1 VLISISE
8 FFGHFHVVLVHL
20 PIGILLL
27 ACVFQWLERRPKFSS
42 LRVATNIALMI
53 GMICAILAALTG
65 YLLSFSG
72 DYDEGLVITH
82 QWFGIS
88 VAAVSIAMFYFH
100 SKTAPFRT
108 QVSVSIL
115 LFVLIVIT
123 GHLGGTLTH
132 GSDYLTKSWNLSPD
146 TVAQRKPIPNV
157 QEAMVYSDII
167 QPVLQTRCYSC
178 HGKNKQK
185 GKLRMDDSLRL
196 MKGGKDG
203 PVIIPGNTVKSEM
216 LKRLSL
222 PRGDDDHMPPKE
234 KPQPTE
240 QEIALIH
247 WWIASGAPFDKKVKQ
262 LDQPEELTPALLA
275 LQKVDVKKV
284 IVPDLP
290 SKPVSRAN
298 DDAIKKLK
306 DIGAVVEPVAQNTN
320 YLSANFVTVTD
331 AGNKEVQLLLPL
343 QEQLIELKLG
353 SSSITDSAL
362 QLIAQF
368 KNLMR
373 LQLDYTKITD
383 KGLASLTALQN
394 LRYLNLVGTAVTEK
408 GVLQLKDLKSL
419 RSIYLYQTMVK
430 KSEWNDLK
438 KAFPKTLIDSG
449 GYTVPFL
456 PTDTIE
462 VKPPK
467 TKQ

>member
-1 VLISISE
+1 MSE

-42 LRVATNIALMI
+42 LHAATNIALLI
-53 GMICAILAALTG
+53 GMICAILSALTG

-100 SKTAPFRT
+100 SKAASFKI
-108 QVSVSIL
+108 QVSISIL
-115 LFVLIVIT
+115 LFMLIVIT
-123 GHLGGTLTH
+123 GHLGGSLTH
-132 GSDYLTKSWNLSPD
+132 GSDYLTKSWSLTSD

-157 QEAMVYSDII
+157 QEAMVYSDVI
-167 QPVLQTRCYSC
+167 QPILQTRCYSC

-203 PVIIPGNTVKSEM
+203 PVIIPGNAEKSEM
-216 LKRLSL
+216 AKRLSL
-222 PRGDDDHMPPKE
+222 PREDDDHMPPKE

-247 WWIASGAPFDKKVKQ
+247 WWIKSGASFDKKVKQ
-262 LDQPEELTPALLA
+262 LDQPEELKPALLA
-275 LQKVDVKKV
+275 LQNVQEKK
-284 IVPDLP
+284 IIIPDIP
-290 SKPVSRAN
+290 AKPVVKAN
-298 DDAIKKLK
+298 DEAIKKLK

-320 YLSANFVTVTD
+320 YISANFVTVTKPGD
-331 AGNKEVQLLLPL
+331 KEVQLLLPL
-343 QEQLIELKLG
+343 KEQLIELKLG
-353 SSSITDSAL
+353 GASITDSAL
-362 QLIAQF
+362 LVISQF

-373 LQLDYTKITD
+373 LQLDHTKITD
-383 KGLASLTALQN
+383 KGLANLKVLEN

-408 GVLQLKDLKSL
+408 GVLQLKDLKNL
-419 RSIYLYQTMVK
+419 RSIYLYQTGVK
-430 KSEWNDLK
+430 KSEWKDLK

-467 TKQ
+467 TIKQ

>member
-1 VLISISE
+1 MSESI
-8 FFGHFHVVLVHL
+8 GHFHVVLVHL

-27 ACVFQWLERRPKFSS
+27 ACVFQWLERRPKFST
-42 LRVATNIALMI
+42 LRTATSIALLI

-100 SKTAPFRT
+100 SKAARFKT

-115 LFVLIVIT
+115 LFILIIIT
-123 GHLGGTLTH
+123 GHLGGSLTH
-132 GSDYLTKSWNLSPD
+132 GSDYLTKSWNLSSD

-167 QPVLQTRCYSC
+167 QPVLQTKCYSC

-203 PVIIPGNTVKSEM
+203 PVIIPGNEEKSEM
-216 LKRLSL
+216 AKRLSL
-222 PRGDDDHMPPKE
+222 PRDDDDHMPPKE

-247 WWIASGAPFDKKVKQ
+247 WWIASGASFDKKVKD
-262 LDQPEELTPALLA
+262 LEQPEELKPALIA
-275 LQKVDVKKV
+275 LQNVQEKRI
-284 IVPDLP
+284 IVPDIP
-290 SKPVSRAN
+290 TEPVAKAN
-298 DDAIKKLK
+298 DEAIKKLK
-306 DIGAVVEPVAQNTN
+306 NIGAVVEPVAQNTN
-320 YLSANFVTVTD
+320 YISANFVTVTNP
-331 AGNKEVQLLLPL
+331 GNKEIQLLLPL
-343 QEQLIELKLG
+343 KQQLIELKLG
-353 SSSITDSAL
+353 SAPITDSSL
-362 QLIAQF
+362 LVIAQF

-383 KGLASLTALQN
+383 KGLANLTALEN

-419 RSIYLYQTMVK
+419 RSIYLYQTGVK
-430 KSEWNDLK
+430 RSEWSDLK

>member
-1 VLISISE
+1 MLESL
-8 FFGHFHVVLVHL
+8 GHFHVVLVHL

-27 ACVFQWLERRPKFSS
+27 ACLFQWLERRPKYSS
-42 LRVATNIALMI
+42 LRSATNIAFLL
-53 GMICAILAALTG
+53 GMICAILSAFTG

-72 DYDEGLVITH
+72 DYDESLVITH

-100 SKTAPFRT
+100 SKAAPIKT
-108 QVSVSIL
+108 QLPVSVL
-115 LFVLIVIT
+115 LFVLIIIT
-123 GHLGGTLTH
+123 GHLGGSLTH
-132 GSDYLTKSWNLSPD
+132 GSDYLTKSWTLSSD

-167 QPVLQTRCYSC
+167 QPVLQAKCYSC

-203 PVIIPGNTVKSEM
+203 PVIIPGHAEKSEM
-216 LKRLSL
+216 AKRLSL

-247 WWIASGAPFDKKVKQ
+247 WWIASGAPFDKKVRQ
-262 LDQPEELTPALLA
+262 LDQPEELKPALLA
-275 LQKVDVKKV
+275 LQNVQREKV
-284 IVPDLP
+284 IIPDIP
-290 SKPVSRAN
+290 AKPVEKAN
-298 DDAIKKLK
+298 DEMIKKLK

-320 YLSANFVTVTD
+320 YLSANFVTVMNPGD
-331 AGNKEVQLLLPL
+331 KEVQMLLPL
-343 QEQLIELKLG
+343 KDQLIELKLG
-353 SSSITDSAL
+353 SSRITDSAL
-362 QLIAQF
+362 QVLAGF

-373 LQLDYTKITD
+373 LQLEYTKITD
-383 KGLASLTALQN
+383 KGLSNLKELEN

-408 GVLQLKDLKSL
+408 GVLQLKDMKSL
-419 RSIYLYQTMVK
+419 RSIYLYQTGVK
-430 KSEWNDLK
+430 KSGWNDLK

>member
-1 VLISISE
+1 MSE

-27 ACVFQWLERRPKFSS
+27 ACVFQWLETRPKFAS
-42 LRVATNIALMI
+42 LHTATTIALMI
-53 GMICAILAALTG
+53 GMICAILSALTG

-88 VAAVSIAMFYFH
+88 VAAVSIAMFYYH
-100 SKTAPFRT
+100 SKSAPFKT
-108 QVSVSIL
+108 KVSISIL
-115 LFVLIVIT
+115 LFVLIIIT
-123 GHLGGTLTH
+123 GHLGGSLTH
-132 GSDYLTKSWNLSPD
+132 GSDYLTKSWNLSSD

-157 QEAMVYSDII
+157 QEALVYSDII
-167 QPVLQTRCYSC
+167 QPVLQSKCYSC

-203 PVIIPGNTVKSEM
+203 PVIIPGNAGKSEM
-216 LKRLSL
+216 AKRLSL
-222 PRGDDDHMPPKE
+222 PRNDDDHMPPKE
-234 KPQPTE
+234 KPQPTQ

-247 WWIASGAPFDKKVKQ
+247 WWIASGAPLDKKVKQ
-262 LDQPEELTPALLA
+262 LEQPEELKPALLA

-290 SKPVSRAN
+290 SEPVSKAN

-306 DIGAVVEPVAQNTN
+306 DIGVVVEPVAQNTN
-320 YLSANFVTVTD
+320 YLSANFVTVTNP
-331 AGNKEVQLLLPL
+331 GNREIQLLLPL
-343 QEQLIELKLG
+343 KDQLIELKLG

-362 QLIAQF
+362 LVIAQF
-368 KNLMR
+368 ENLMR

-383 KGLASLTALQN
+383 KGLANLTALQN

-430 KSEWNDLK
+430 KTEWNDLK
-438 KAFPKTLIDSG
+438 KAFPKTFIDSG

>member
-1 VLISISE
+1 MSESI
-8 FFGHFHVVLVHL
+8 GHFHVVLVHL

-27 ACVFQWLERRPKFSS
+27 ACVFQWLETRPKFAS
-42 LRVATNIALMI
+42 LHTATTIALMI
-53 GMICAILAALTG
+53 GMICAILSALTG

-88 VAAVSIAMFYFH
+88 VAAVSIAMFYYH
-100 SKTAPFRT
+100 SKSAPFKT
-108 QVSVSIL
+108 KVSISIL
-115 LFVLIVIT
+115 LFVLIIIT
-123 GHLGGTLTH
+123 GHLGGSLTH
-132 GSDYLTKSWNLSPD
+132 GSDYLTKSWNLSSD

-167 QPVLQTRCYSC
+167 QPVLQSRCYSC

-203 PVIIPGNTVKSEM
+203 PVIIPGNAEKSEM
-216 LKRLSL
+216 AKRLSL
-222 PRGDDDHMPPKE
+222 PRDDDDHMPPKE

-262 LDQPEELTPALLA
+262 LEQPEELKPALLA

-290 SKPVSRAN
+290 SKPVSKAN

-306 DIGAVVEPVAQNTN
+306 DIGVVVEPVAQNTN
-320 YLSANFVTVTD
+320 YLSANFVTVRD
-331 AGNKEVQLLLPL
+331 PGNKEVQLLLPL
-343 QEQLIELKLG
+343 KEQLIELKLG
-353 SSSITDSAL
+353 SSSISDSAL
-362 QLIAQF
+362 LVIAQF

-373 LQLDYTKITD
+373 LQLGYTKVTD
-383 KGLASLTALQN
+383 KGLANLTALQN

-438 KAFPKTLIDSG
+438 KAFPKTFIDSG

-456 PTDTIE
+456 PNDTME

>member
-1 VLISISE
+1 MSE

-42 LRVATNIALMI
+42 LHVATNIALLI
-53 GMICAILAALTG
+53 GMICAILSALTG

-88 VAAVSIAMFYFH
+88 VAAVSIAMFYYHNKGVSF
-100 SKTAPFRT
+100 KT
-108 QVSVSIL
+108 QVSISIL
-115 LFVLIVIT
+115 LFVLIIIT
-123 GHLGGTLTH
+123 GHLGGSLTH
-132 GSDYLTKSWNLSPD
+132 GSDYLTKSWTLTSD
-146 TVAQRKPIPNV
+146 TVALRKPIPNV
-157 QEAMVYSDII
+157 QEAMVYPDVI
-167 QPVLQTRCYSC
+167 QPILQTKCYSC

-203 PVIIPGNTVKSEM
+203 PVIIPGNVEKSEM
-216 LKRLSL
+216 AKRISL
-222 PRGDDDHMPPKE
+222 PREDDDHMPPKE

-247 WWIASGAPFDKKVKQ
+247 WWIKSGASFDKKVKQ
-262 LDQPEELTPALLA
+262 LDQPEELKPALLA
-275 LQKVDVKKV
+275 LQNVQEKKI

-290 SKPVSRAN
+290 AKPVVKAN
-298 DDAIKKLK
+298 DETIKKLK
-306 DIGAVVEPVAQNTN
+306 DIGAVVDPVAQNTN
-320 YLSANFVTVTD
+320 YLSANFVTVTNPGD
-331 AGNKEVQLLLPL
+331 REIQLLLPL
-343 QEQLIELKLG
+343 KEQLIELKLSG
-353 SSSITDSAL
+353 ASITDSAL
-362 QLIAQF
+362 LVIAQF

-373 LQLDYTKITD
+373 LQLDHTKITD
-383 KGLASLTALQN
+383 KGLASLRALED

-408 GVLQLKDLKSL
+408 GVMQLKDLKNL
-419 RSIYLYQTMVK
+419 RSIYLYQTGVK
-430 KSEWNDLK
+430 KSEWKDLK

>member
-1 VLISISE
+1 MSE

-42 LRVATNIALMI
+42 LHVATNIALLI
-53 GMICAILAALTG
+53 GMICAILSALTG

-88 VAAVSIAMFYFH
+88 VAAVSIAMFYYHNKAVSF
-100 SKTAPFRT
+100 KT
-108 QVSVSIL
+108 QVSISIL
-115 LFVLIVIT
+115 LFVLIIIT
-123 GHLGGTLTH
+123 GHLGGSLTH
-132 GSDYLTKSWNLSPD
+132 GSDYLTKSWTLTSD
-146 TVAQRKPIPNV
+146 TVALRKPIPNV
-157 QEAMVYSDII
+157 QEAMVYPDVI
-167 QPVLQTRCYSC
+167 QPILQTKCYSC

-203 PVIIPGNTVKSEM
+203 PVIIPGNVEKSEM
-216 LKRLSL
+216 AKRISL
-222 PRGDDDHMPPKE
+222 PREDDDHMPPKE

-247 WWIASGAPFDKKVKQ
+247 WWIKSGASFDKKVKQ
-262 LDQPEELTPALLA
+262 LDQPEELKPALLA
-275 LQKVDVKKV
+275 LQNVQEKKI

-290 SKPVSRAN
+290 AKPVVKAN
-298 DDAIKKLK
+298 DEAIKKLK
-306 DIGAVVEPVAQNTN
+306 DIGAVVDPVAQNTN
-320 YLSANFVTVTD
+320 YLSANFVTVTNPGD
-331 AGNKEVQLLLPL
+331 REIQLLLPL
-343 QEQLIELKLG
+343 KEQLIELKLSG
-353 SSSITDSAL
+353 SSITDSAL
-362 QLIAQF
+362 LVIAQF

-373 LQLDYTKITD
+373 LQLDHTKITD
-383 KGLASLTALQN
+383 KGLASLRALEE

-408 GVLQLKDLKSL
+408 GVMQLKDLKNL
-419 RSIYLYQTMVK
+419 RSIYLYQTGVK
-430 KSEWNDLK
+430 KSEWKDLK

>member
-1 VLISISE
+1 MSE

-42 LRVATNIALMI
+42 LHAATNIALLI
-53 GMICAILAALTG
+53 GMICAILSALTG

-88 VAAVSIAMFYFH
+88 VAAVSIAMFYYH
-100 SKTAPFRT
+100 SKAASFKT
-108 QVSVSIL
+108 QVSISIL
-115 LFVLIVIT
+115 LFVLIIIT
-123 GHLGGTLTH
+123 GHLGGSLTH
-132 GSDYLTKSWNLSPD
+132 GSDYLTKSWSLTSD

-157 QEAMVYSDII
+157 QEAMVYSDVI
-167 QPVLQTRCYSC
+167 QPILQTKCYSC

-203 PVIIPGNTVKSEM
+203 PVIIPGNAEKSEM
-216 LKRLSL
+216 AKRMSL
-222 PRGDDDHMPPKE
+222 PREDDDHMPPKE

-247 WWIASGAPFDKKVKQ
+247 WWIKSGALFDKKVKQ
-262 LDQPEELTPALLA
+262 LDQPEEIKPALLA
-275 LQKVDVKKV
+275 LQNVQEKKI
-284 IVPDLP
+284 IVPDIP
-290 SKPVSRAN
+290 AKPVVKAN

-306 DIGAVVEPVAQNTN
+306 DLGAVIDPVAQNTN
-320 YLSANFVTVTD
+320 YLSANFVTVTNPGD
-331 AGNKEVQLLLPL
+331 KEIQLLLPL
-343 QEQLIELKLG
+343 KEQLIELKLG
-353 SSSITDSAL
+353 GASITDSAL
-362 QLIAQF
+362 LVIAQF

-373 LQLDYTKITD
+373 LQLDHTKITD
-383 KGLASLTALQN
+383 KGLANLRALED

-408 GVLQLKDLKSL
+408 GVMQLKELKNL
-419 RSIYLYQTMVK
+419 RSIYLYQTGVK
-430 KSEWNDLK
+430 KSEWKDLK

-467 TKQ
+467 TINNKQ

>member
-1 VLISISE
+1 MLESL
-8 FFGHFHVVLVHL
+8 GHFHVVLVHL

-27 ACVFQWLERRPKFSS
+27 ACLFQWLETRPKFSS
-42 LRVATNIALMI
+42 LHAATHIALLI
-53 GMICAILAALTG
+53 GMICAILSALTG

-88 VAAVSIAMFYFH
+88 VAAVSIAMFYYH
-100 SKTAPFRT
+100 SKAASFKT

-115 LFVLIVIT
+115 LFVLIIIT
-123 GHLGGTLTH
+123 GHLGGSLTH
-132 GSDYLTKSWNLSPD
+132 GSDYLTKSWTLSSD

-157 QEAMVYSDII
+157 QEALVYPDII
-167 QPVLQTRCYSC
+167 QPVLQTKCYSC

-203 PVIIPGNTVKSEM
+203 PVIMPGNAEKSEM
-216 LKRLSL
+216 AKRLSL
-222 PRGDDDHMPPKE
+222 PREDDDHMPPKE

-262 LDQPEELTPALLA
+262 LDQPEEIKPALLA
-275 LQKVDVKKV
+275 LQNAQQKRV
-284 IVPDLP
+284 IVPDIP
-290 SKPVSRAN
+290 PKPVAKAN
-298 DDAIKKLK
+298 DEALKKLK

-320 YLSANFVTVTD
+320 YLTANFVTVAE
-331 AGNKEVQLLLPL
+331 AGDKVVLLLLPL
-343 QEQLIELKLG
+343 KEQLIDLKLG

-362 QLIAQF
+362 LVISQF

-373 LQLDYTKITD
+373 LQLDHTKITD
-383 KGLASLTALQN
+383 KGLASLTALGN
-394 LRYLNLVGTAVTEK
+394 LRYLNLVGTKITEK

-419 RSIYLYQTMVK
+419 QSIYLYQTGVK
-430 KSEWNDLK
+430 RSEWSDLK
-438 KAFPKTLIDSG
+438 KAFPKTSIDSG

>member
-1 VLISISE
+1 MSE

-42 LRVATNIALMI
+42 LHVATNIALLI
-53 GMICAILAALTG
+53 GMICAILSALTG

-88 VAAVSIAMFYFH
+88 VAAVSIAMFYYHNKAVSF
-100 SKTAPFRT
+100 KT
-108 QVSVSIL
+108 QVSISIL
-115 LFVLIVIT
+115 LFVLIIIT
-123 GHLGGTLTH
+123 GHLGGSLTH
-132 GSDYLTKSWNLSPD
+132 GSDYLTKSWSLTSD
-146 TVAQRKPIPNV
+146 TVALRKPIPNV
-157 QEAMVYSDII
+157 QEAMVYPDVI
-167 QPVLQTRCYSC
+167 QPILQTKCYSC

-203 PVIIPGNTVKSEM
+203 PVIIPGNVEKSEM
-216 LKRLSL
+216 AKRISL
-222 PRGDDDHMPPKE
+222 PREDDDHMPPKE

-247 WWIASGAPFDKKVKQ
+247 WWIKSGASFDKKVKQ
-262 LDQPEELTPALLA
+262 LDQPEELKPALLA
-275 LQKVDVKKV
+275 LQNVQEKKI

-290 SKPVSRAN
+290 AKPVVKAN
-298 DDAIKKLK
+298 DEAIKKLK
-306 DIGAVVEPVAQNTN
+306 DIGAVVDPVAQNTN
-320 YLSANFVTVTD
+320 YLSANFVTVTNPGD
-331 AGNKEVQLLLPL
+331 REIQLLLPL
-343 QEQLIELKLG
+343 KEKLIELKRSG
-353 SSSITDSAL
+353 ASITDSAL
-362 QLIAQF
+362 LVIAQF

-373 LQLDYTKITD
+373 LQLDHTKITD
-383 KGLASLTALQN
+383 KGLASLRALED

-408 GVLQLKDLKSL
+408 GVMQLKDLKNL
-419 RSIYLYQTMVK
+419 RSIYLYQTGVK
-430 KSEWNDLK
+430 KSEWKDLK

>member
-1 VLISISE
+1 MSE

-42 LRVATNIALMI
+42 LHVATNIALLI
-53 GMICAILAALTG
+53 GMICAILSALTG

-88 VAAVSIAMFYFH
+88 VAAVSIAMFYYHNKAASF
-100 SKTAPFRT
+100 KT
-108 QVSVSIL
+108 QVSISIL
-115 LFVLIVIT
+115 LFVLIIIT
-123 GHLGGTLTH
+123 GHLGGSLTH
-132 GSDYLTKSWNLSPD
+132 GSDYLTKSWTLTSD
-146 TVAQRKPIPNV
+146 TVALRKPIPNV
-157 QEAMVYSDII
+157 QEAMVYPDVI
-167 QPVLQTRCYSC
+167 QPILQTKCYSC

-203 PVIIPGNTVKSEM
+203 PVIIPGNVEKSEM
-216 LKRLSL
+216 AKRISL
-222 PRGDDDHMPPKE
+222 PREDDDHMPPKE

-247 WWIASGAPFDKKVKQ
+247 WWIKSGASFDKKVKQ
-262 LDQPEELTPALLA
+262 LDQPEELKPALLA
-275 LQKVDVKKV
+275 LQNVQEKKI

-290 SKPVSRAN
+290 AKPVVKAN
-298 DDAIKKLK
+298 DEAIKKLK
-306 DIGAVVEPVAQNTN
+306 DIGAVVDPVAQNTN
-320 YLSANFVTVTD
+320 YLSANFVTVTNPGD
-331 AGNKEVQLLLPL
+331 REIQLLLPL
-343 QEQLIELKLG
+343 KEQLIELKLSG
-353 SSSITDSAL
+353 ASITDSAL
-362 QLIAQF
+362 LVIAQF

-373 LQLDYTKITD
+373 LQLDHTKITD
-383 KGLASLTALQN
+383 KGLASLRALED

-408 GVLQLKDLKSL
+408 GVMQLKDLKNL
-419 RSIYLYQTMVK
+419 RSIYLYQTGVK
-430 KSEWNDLK
+430 KSEWKDLK

>member
-1 VLISISE
+1 MSE
-8 FFGHFHVVLVHL
+8 FFGHFHVVLVHM

-42 LRVATNIALMI
+42 LHVATNIALLI
-53 GMICAILAALTG
+53 GMICAILSALTG

-88 VAAVSIAMFYFH
+88 VAAVSIAMFYYHNKAVSF
-100 SKTAPFRT
+100 KT
-108 QVSVSIL
+108 QVSISIL
-115 LFVLIVIT
+115 LFVLIIIT
-123 GHLGGTLTH
+123 GHLGGSLTH
-132 GSDYLTKSWNLSPD
+132 GSDYLTKSWTLTSD
-146 TVAQRKPIPNV
+146 TVALRKPIPNV
-157 QEAMVYSDII
+157 QEAMVYPDVI
-167 QPVLQTRCYSC
+167 QPILQTKCYSC

-203 PVIIPGNTVKSEM
+203 PVIIPGNVEKSEM
-216 LKRLSL
+216 AKRISL
-222 PRGDDDHMPPKE
+222 PREDDDHMPPKE

-247 WWIASGAPFDKKVKQ
+247 WWIKSGASFDKKVKQ
-262 LDQPEELTPALLA
+262 LDQPEELKPALLA
-275 LQKVDVKKV
+275 LQNVQEKKI

-290 SKPVSRAN
+290 AKPVVKAN
-298 DDAIKKLK
+298 DEAIKKLK
-306 DIGAVVEPVAQNTN
+306 DIGAVVDPVAQNTN
-320 YLSANFVTVTD
+320 YLSANFVTVTNPGD
-331 AGNKEVQLLLPL
+331 REIQLLLPL
-343 QEQLIELKLG
+343 KEQLIELKLSG
-353 SSSITDSAL
+353 ASITDSAL
-362 QLIAQF
+362 LVIAQF

-373 LQLDYTKITD
+373 LQLDHTKITD
-383 KGLASLTALQN
+383 KGLASLRALEE

-408 GVLQLKDLKSL
+408 GVMQLKDLKNL
-419 RSIYLYQTMVK
+419 RSIYLYQTGVK
-430 KSEWNDLK
+430 KSEWKDLK

>member
-1 VLISISE
+1 MSE

-42 LRVATNIALMI
+42 LHVATNIALLI
-53 GMICAILAALTG
+53 GMICAILSALTG

-88 VAAVSIAMFYFH
+88 VAAVSIAMFYYHNKAVSF
-100 SKTAPFRT
+100 KT
-108 QVSVSIL
+108 QVSISIL
-115 LFVLIVIT
+115 LFVLIIIT
-123 GHLGGTLTH
+123 GHLGGSLTH
-132 GSDYLTKSWNLSPD
+132 GSDYLTKSWTLTSD
-146 TVAQRKPIPNV
+146 TVALRKPIPNV
-157 QEAMVYSDII
+157 QEAMVYPDVI
-167 QPVLQTRCYSC
+167 QPILQTKCYSC

-203 PVIIPGNTVKSEM
+203 PVIIPGNVEKSEM
-216 LKRLSL
+216 AKRISL
-222 PRGDDDHMPPKE
+222 PREDDDHMPPKE

-247 WWIASGAPFDKKVKQ
+247 WWIKSGASFDKKVKQ
-262 LDQPEELTPALLA
+262 LDQPEELKPALLA
-275 LQKVDVKKV
+275 LQNVQEKKI

-290 SKPVSRAN
+290 AKPVVKAN
-298 DDAIKKLK
+298 DEAIKKLK
-306 DIGAVVEPVAQNTN
+306 DIGAVVDPVAQNTN
-320 YLSANFVTVTD
+320 YLSANFVTVTNPGD
-331 AGNKEVQLLLPL
+331 REIQLLLPL
-343 QEQLIELKLG
+343 KEQLIELKLSG
-353 SSSITDSAL
+353 ASITDSAL
-362 QLIAQF
+362 LVIAQF

-373 LQLDYTKITD
+373 LQLDHTKITD
-383 KGLASLTALQN
+383 KGLASLRALEE

-408 GVLQLKDLKSL
+408 GVMQLKDLKNL
-419 RSIYLYQTMVK
+419 RSIYLYQTGVK
-430 KSEWNDLK
+430 KSEWKDLK

>member
-1 VLISISE
+1 MLESL
-8 FFGHFHVVLVHL
+8 GHFHVVLVHL

-27 ACVFQWLERRPKFSS
+27 ACLFQWLETRPKFSS
-42 LRVATNIALMI
+42 LHAATHIALLI
-53 GMICAILAALTG
+53 GMICAILSALTG

-88 VAAVSIAMFYFH
+88 VAAVSIAMFYYH
-100 SKTAPFRT
+100 SKAASFKT

-115 LFVLIVIT
+115 LFVLIIIT
-123 GHLGGTLTH
+123 GHLGGSLTH
-132 GSDYLTKSWNLSPD
+132 GSDYLTKSWTLSSD

-157 QEAMVYSDII
+157 QEALVYPDII
-167 QPVLQTRCYSC
+167 QPVLQTKCYSC

-203 PVIIPGNTVKSEM
+203 PVIMPGNAEKSEM
-216 LKRLSL
+216 AKRLSL
-222 PRGDDDHMPPKE
+222 PREDDDHMPPKE

-262 LDQPEELTPALLA
+262 LDQPEEIKPALLA
-275 LQKVDVKKV
+275 LQNAQQKRV
-284 IVPDLP
+284 IVPDIP
-290 SKPVSRAN
+290 PKPVAKAN
-298 DDAIKKLK
+298 DEALKKLK

-320 YLSANFVTVTD
+320 YLTANFVTVAE
-331 AGNKEVQLLLPL
+331 AGDKVVLLLLPL
-343 QEQLIELKLG
+343 KEQLIDLKLG

-362 QLIAQF
+362 LVISQF

-373 LQLDYTKITD
+373 LQLDHTKITD
-383 KGLASLTALQN
+383 TGLASLTALGN
-394 LRYLNLVGTAVTEK
+394 LRYLNLVGTKITEK

-419 RSIYLYQTMVK
+419 QSIYLYQTGVK
-430 KSEWNDLK
+430 RSEWSDLK
-438 KAFPKTLIDSG
+438 KAFPKTSIDSG

>member
-1 VLISISE
+1 MSE

-42 LRVATNIALMI
+42 LHVATNIALLI
-53 GMICAILAALTG
+53 GMICAILSALTG

-88 VAAVSIAMFYFH
+88 VAAVSIAMFYYHNKAVSF
-100 SKTAPFRT
+100 KT
-108 QVSVSIL
+108 QVSISIL
-115 LFVLIVIT
+115 LFVLIIIT
-123 GHLGGTLTH
+123 GHIGGSLTH
-132 GSDYLTKSWNLSPD
+132 GSDYLTKSWTLTSD
-146 TVAQRKPIPNV
+146 TVALRKPIPNV
-157 QEAMVYSDII
+157 QEAMVYPDVI
-167 QPVLQTRCYSC
+167 QPILQTKCYSC

-203 PVIIPGNTVKSEM
+203 PVIIPGNVEKSEM
-216 LKRLSL
+216 AKRISL
-222 PRGDDDHMPPKE
+222 PREDDDHMPPKE
-234 KPQPTE
+234 KPQPSE

-247 WWIASGAPFDKKVKQ
+247 WWIKSGASFDKKVKQ
-262 LDQPEELTPALLA
+262 LDQPEELKPALLA
-275 LQKVDVKKV
+275 LQNVQEKKI

-290 SKPVSRAN
+290 AKPVVKAN
-298 DDAIKKLK
+298 DEAIKKLK
-306 DIGAVVEPVAQNTN
+306 DIGAVVDPVAQNTN
-320 YLSANFVTVTD
+320 YLSANFVTVTNPGD
-331 AGNKEVQLLLPL
+331 REIQLLLPL
-343 QEQLIELKLG
+343 KEQLIELKLSG
-353 SSSITDSAL
+353 ASITDSAL
-362 QLIAQF
+362 LVIAQF

-373 LQLDYTKITD
+373 LQLDHTKITD
-383 KGLASLTALQN
+383 KGLASLRALED

-408 GVLQLKDLKSL
+408 GVMQLKDLKNL
-419 RSIYLYQTMVK
+419 RSIYLYQTGVK
-430 KSEWNDLK
+430 KSEWKDLK

>member
-1 VLISISE
+1 MSE

-42 LRVATNIALMI
+42 LHVATNIALLI
-53 GMICAILAALTG
+53 GMICAILSALTG

-88 VAAVSIAMFYFH
+88 VAAVSIAMFYYHNKAVSF
-100 SKTAPFRT
+100 KT
-108 QVSVSIL
+108 QVSISIL
-115 LFVLIVIT
+115 LFVLIIIT
-123 GHLGGTLTH
+123 GHLGGSLTH
-132 GSDYLTKSWNLSPD
+132 GSDYLTKSWTLTSD
-146 TVAQRKPIPNV
+146 TVALRKPIPNV
-157 QEAMVYSDII
+157 QEAMVYPDVI
-167 QPVLQTRCYSC
+167 QPILQTKCYSC

-203 PVIIPGNTVKSEM
+203 PVIIPGNVEKSEM
-216 LKRLSL
+216 AKRISL
-222 PRGDDDHMPPKE
+222 PREDDDHMPPKE

-247 WWIASGAPFDKKVKQ
+247 WWIKSGASFDKKVKQ
-262 LDQPEELTPALLA
+262 LDQPEELKPALLA
-275 LQKVDVKKV
+275 LQNVQEKKI

-290 SKPVSRAN
+290 AKPVVKAN
-298 DDAIKKLK
+298 DVAIKKLK
-306 DIGAVVEPVAQNTN
+306 DIGAVVDPVAQNTN
-320 YLSANFVTVTD
+320 YLSANFVTVTNPGD
-331 AGNKEVQLLLPL
+331 REIQLLLPL
-343 QEQLIELKLG
+343 KEQLIELKLSG
-353 SSSITDSAL
+353 ASITDSAL
-362 QLIAQF
+362 LVIAQF

-373 LQLDYTKITD
+373 LQLDHTKITD
-383 KGLASLTALQN
+383 KGLASLRALED

-408 GVLQLKDLKSL
+408 GVMQLKDLKNL
-419 RSIYLYQTMVK
+419 RSIYLYQTGVK
-430 KSEWNDLK
+430 KSEWKDLK

>member
-1 VLISISE
+1 MSE

-42 LRVATNIALMI
+42 LHVATNIALLI
-53 GMICAILAALTG
+53 GMICAILSALTG

-88 VAAVSIAMFYFH
+88 VAAVSIAMFYYHNKGVSF
-100 SKTAPFRT
+100 KT
-108 QVSVSIL
+108 QVSISIL
-115 LFVLIVIT
+115 LFVLIIIT
-123 GHLGGTLTH
+123 GHLGGSLTH
-132 GSDYLTKSWNLSPD
+132 GSDYLTKSWTLTSD
-146 TVAQRKPIPNV
+146 TVALRKPIPNV
-157 QEAMVYSDII
+157 QEAMVYPDVI
-167 QPVLQTRCYSC
+167 QPILQTKCYSC

-203 PVIIPGNTVKSEM
+203 PVIIPGNVEKSEM
-216 LKRLSL
+216 AKRISL
-222 PRGDDDHMPPKE
+222 PREDDDHMPPKE

-247 WWIASGAPFDKKVKQ
+247 WWIKSGASFDKKVKQ
-262 LDQPEELTPALLA
+262 LDQPEELKPALLA
-275 LQKVDVKKV
+275 LQNVQEKKI

-290 SKPVSRAN
+290 AKPVVKAN
-298 DDAIKKLK
+298 DEAIKKLK
-306 DIGAVVEPVAQNTN
+306 DIGAVVDPVAQNTN
-320 YLSANFVTVTD
+320 YLSANFVTVTNPGD
-331 AGNKEVQLLLPL
+331 REIQLLLPL
-343 QEQLIELKLG
+343 KEQLIELKLSG
-353 SSSITDSAL
+353 ASITDSAL
-362 QLIAQF
+362 LVIAQF

-373 LQLDYTKITD
+373 LQLDHTKITD
-383 KGLASLTALQN
+383 KGLASLRALED

-408 GVLQLKDLKSL
+408 GVMQLKDLKNL
-419 RSIYLYQTMVK
+419 RSIYLYQTGVK
-430 KSEWNDLK
+430 KSEWKDLR

>member
-1 VLISISE
+1 MSE

-42 LRVATNIALMI
+42 LHVATNIALLI
-53 GMICAILAALTG
+53 GMICAILSALTG

-88 VAAVSIAMFYFH
+88 VAAVSIAMFYYHNKGVSF
-100 SKTAPFRT
+100 KT
-108 QVSVSIL
+108 QVSISIL
-115 LFVLIVIT
+115 LFVLIIIT
-123 GHLGGTLTH
+123 GHLGGSLTH
-132 GSDYLTKSWNLSPD
+132 GSDYLTKSWTLTSD
-146 TVAQRKPIPNV
+146 TVALRKPIPNV
-157 QEAMVYSDII
+157 QEAMVYPDVI
-167 QPVLQTRCYSC
+167 QPILQTKCYSC

-203 PVIIPGNTVKSEM
+203 PVIIPGNVEKSEM
-216 LKRLSL
+216 AKRISL
-222 PRGDDDHMPPKE
+222 PREDDDHMPPKE

-247 WWIASGAPFDKKVKQ
+247 WWIKSGASFDKKVKQ
-262 LDQPEELTPALLA
+262 LDQPEELKPALLA
-275 LQKVDVKKV
+275 LQNVQEKKI

-290 SKPVSRAN
+290 AKPVVKAN
-298 DDAIKKLK
+298 DEAIKKLK
-306 DIGAVVEPVAQNTN
+306 DIGAVVDPVAQNTN
-320 YLSANFVTVTD
+320 YLSANFVTVTNPGD
-331 AGNKEVQLLLPL
+331 REIQLLLPL
-343 QEQLIELKLG
+343 KEQLIELKLSG
-353 SSSITDSAL
+353 ASITDSAL
-362 QLIAQF
+362 LVIAQF

-373 LQLDYTKITD
+373 LQLDHTKITD
-383 KGLASLTALQN
+383 KGLASLRALED

-408 GVLQLKDLKSL
+408 GVMQLKDLKNL
-419 RSIYLYQTMVK
+419 RSIYLYQTGVK
-430 KSEWNDLK
+430 KSEWKDLK

>member
-1 VLISISE
+1 MSE

-42 LRVATNIALMI
+42 LHVATNIALLI
-53 GMICAILAALTG
+53 GMICAILSALTG

-88 VAAVSIAMFYFH
+88 VAAVSIAMFYYHNKAVSF
-100 SKTAPFRT
+100 KT
-108 QVSVSIL
+108 QVSISIL
-115 LFVLIVIT
+115 LFVLIIIT
-123 GHLGGTLTH
+123 GHLGGSLTH
-132 GSDYLTKSWNLSPD
+132 GSDYLTKSWSLTSD
-146 TVAQRKPIPNV
+146 TVALRKPIPNV
-157 QEAMVYSDII
+157 QEAMVYPDVI
-167 QPVLQTRCYSC
+167 QPILQTKCYSC

-203 PVIIPGNTVKSEM
+203 PVIVPGNVEKSEM
-216 LKRLSL
+216 AKRISL
-222 PRGDDDHMPPKE
+222 PREDDDHMPPKE

-247 WWIASGAPFDKKVKQ
+247 WWIKSGASFDKKVKQ
-262 LDQPEELTPALLA
+262 LDQPEELKPALLA
-275 LQKVDVKKV
+275 LQNVQEKKI

-290 SKPVSRAN
+290 AKPVVKAN
-298 DDAIKKLK
+298 DEAIKKLK
-306 DIGAVVEPVAQNTN
+306 DIGAVVDPVAQNTN
-320 YLSANFVTVTD
+320 YLSANFVTVTNPGD
-331 AGNKEVQLLLPL
+331 REIQLLLPL
-343 QEQLIELKLG
+343 KEQLIELKLSG
-353 SSSITDSAL
+353 ASITDSAL
-362 QLIAQF
+362 LVIAQF

-373 LQLDYTKITD
+373 LQLDHTKITD
-383 KGLASLTALQN
+383 KGLASLRALEE

-408 GVLQLKDLKSL
+408 GVMQLKDLKNL
-419 RSIYLYQTMVK
+419 RSIYLYQTGVK
-430 KSEWNDLK
+430 KSEWKDLK